1 MKKIIKDQME
11 FLKTSSLPNIIEW
24 EDGENKVQLQ
34 WMNDLWGLGSDV
46 SIVFKGWYISLNG
59 SCIHVEGKYKKIYK
73 KLEAVLDKYNLTE
86 KNLVE

>member
-1 MKKIIKDQME
+1 
-11 FLKTSSLPNIIEW
+11 
-24 EDGENKVQLQ
+24 
-34 WMNDLWGLGSDV
+34 MNDLWGLGSDV
-46 SIVFKGWYISLNG
+46 SMVFKGWYISLNG